1 MIGSRKPIITNK
13 KTSATAVYRML
24 LMKMDSVI
32 SASNMKVIAFT
43 SVFHYEEKS
52 EYVCN
57 VAKSMVLEG
66 KKVLVVDCN
75 IDNPKIHR
83 YFGIEMRTLLSE
95 EKVHNDCSQTIF
107 EVPEIPKL
115 NFVLSGLGL
124 KDSGGILDIEKFVA
138 FVIKAKEE
146 YDIILIDSPPAG
158 IDAEGVKLSVIA
170 DGTVIIVQSGKT
182 PKASAKRM
190 KEMLDAVNVTVL
202 GVILGH

>member
-1 MIGSRKPIITNK
+1 MIGIRKSRVNNMKP
-13 KTSATAVYRML
+13 SETAVYRML
-24 LMKMDSVI
+24 QMQVDSVI
-32 SASNMKVIAFT
+32 NARNMKVIAFT
-43 SVFHYEEKS
+43 SAFHYEEKS

-75 IDNPKIHR
+75 KDNPKIHR
-83 YFGIEMRTLLSE
+83 YFGIEMITFLSE

-115 NFVLSGLGL
+115 NFALSGLGL
-124 KDSGGILDIEKFVA
+124 KGSGDILDIEKTASF
-138 FVIKAKEE
+138 IKTAKEE

-170 DGTVIIVQSGKT
+170 DGTIIMVQSGKT
-182 PKASAKRM
+182 PKASVRRM
-190 KEMLDAVNVTVL
+190 KEMLEAVNVTVL